1 MKNKAFTLV
10 EILIVVWLF
19 WLLSGIIL
27 QTYTTISRI
36 SYRIQQEKEIA
47 KEALVLTQVLENLAQ
62 TTTIDYSKHPYW
74 DLQTSEGMVSEL
86 HLKDE
91 KNQGISIKTDG
102 TCFQAS
108 ELREQKQ
115 KENWSPLELELLP
128 VEKEETL
135 KNIRNSNCKLIL
147 EKDWEKITLLDSKK
161 FNSREEITLLD
172 SKKFNIS
179 QAQFKIIPFIS
190 NQDLQKIYEIENQD
204 SNIKELPPAGKP
216 GFWLFITLTSK
227 HYTPSQRSNNVV
239 LPLQT
244 FVSLQWTTPSIYSP
258 VKNEK
263 PTD

>member
-62 TTTIDYSKHPYW
+62 TTTINDSEYKYSK
-74 DLQTSEGMVSEL
+74 LQSSEGIVPEL

-91 KNQGISIKTDG
+91 KNQGISINTTGD
-102 TCFQAS
+102 CFQAS
-108 ELREQKQ
+108 ELREQK
-115 KENWSPLELELLP
+115 ENWSSSELELLP
-128 VEKEETL
+128 VEKEGTL

-147 EKDWEKITLLDSKK
+147 KK
-161 FNSREEITLLD
+161 NRETITLLD

-190 NQDLQKIYEIENQD
+190 NQELQNIYASESQNTDI
-204 SNIKELPPAGKP
+204 SKLPPAGKP

>member
-62 TTTIDYSKHPYW
+62 TTTINDSKYRYS
-74 DLQTSEGMVSEL
+74 DLQSSGGMVSEL

-91 KNQGISIKTDG
+91 KNQGITINTTG

-115 KENWSPLELELLP
+115 LELLP
-128 VEKEETL
+128 VEKEGTL

-147 EKDWEKITLLDSKK
+147 KK
-161 FNSREEITLLD
+161 NKEEITLLD

-190 NQDLQKIYEIENQD
+190 NQDLQNIYASESQNTD
-204 SNIKELPPAGKP
+204 IKKLPPAGKP

>member
-62 TTTIDYSKHPYW
+62 TTTINDSKYSYS

-91 KNQGISIKTDG
+91 KNQGITINTTG
-102 TCFQAS
+102 ACFQATQ
-108 ELREQKQ
+108 LREQ
-115 KENWSPLELELLP
+115 KENWSSSKLELLP

-135 KNIRNSNCKLIL
+135 KTIRNSNCKLIL
-147 EKDWEKITLLDSKK
+147 EKNWET
-161 FNSREEITLLD
+161 ITLLD

-179 QAQFKIIPFIS
+179 QAQFRIIPFIS
-190 NQDLQKIYEIENQD
+190 NQDLQNIYASESQNTD
-204 SNIKELPPAGKP
+204 IKELPPAGKP

>member
-62 TTTIDYSKHPYW
+62 TTTIDFSKHLN
-74 DLQTSEGMVSEL
+74 LQSSNGMVSAL
-86 HLKDE
+86 YLKDE
-91 KNQGISIKTDG
+91 NNQGISINTTG
-102 TCFQAS
+102 TCFHS
-108 ELREQKQ
+108 ELREQK
-115 KENWSPLELELLP
+115 ENWSSSELEELLP
-128 VEKEETL
+128 VENEETL
-135 KNIRNSNCKLIL
+135 KTIRNSDCKLIL
-147 EKDWEKITLLDSKK
+147 KKDK
-161 FNSREEITLLD
+161 EEITLLD

-204 SNIKELPPAGKP
+204 SNIEELPPAGKP

-244 FVSLQWTTPSIYSP
+244 FVSLQWATPSIYSP
-258 VKNEK
+258 VENEK

>member
-62 TTTIDYSKHPYW
+62 TTTIDFSKHLN
-74 DLQTSEGMVSEL
+74 LQSSDGMVSEL

-91 KNQGISIKTDG
+91 KNQAVTIKTDG
-102 TCFQAS
+102 ACFQATQ
-108 ELREQKQ
+108 LRKQ
-115 KENWSPLELELLP
+115 KENWSSSELELLP

-135 KNIRNSNCKLIL
+135 KNIRDSNCKLIL
-147 EKDWEKITLLDSKK
+147 EKNWEK
-161 FNSREEITLLD
+161 ITLLD

-190 NQDLQKIYEIENQD
+190 NQDLQNIYASESQNTDI
-204 SNIKELPPAGKP
+204 SKLPPAGKP

-258 VKNEK
+258 VENEK

>member
-62 TTTIDYSKHPYW
+62 TTTINDSKYRYS
-74 DLQTSEGMVSEL
+74 DLQSSGGMVSEL

-91 KNQGISIKTDG
+91 NNQGITINTTG

-108 ELREQKQ
+108 QLREQKQ
-115 KENWSPLELELLP
+115 LELLP
-128 VEKEETL
+128 VENEETL
-135 KNIRNSNCKLIL
+135 KTIRNSNCKLIL
-147 EKDWEKITLLDSKK
+147 EKNWET
-161 FNSREEITLLD
+161 ITLLD

-190 NQDLQKIYEIENQD
+190 NQDLQKIYEIEKQD
-204 SNIKELPPAGKP
+204 SNIEELPPAGKP

>member
-62 TTTIDYSKHPYW
+62 TTTIDYSEYKYSK
-74 DLQTSEGMVSEL
+74 LQTSEGMVSEL

-91 KNQGISIKTDG
+91 NNQGISINTTG

-115 KENWSPLELELLP
+115 LELLP
-128 VEKEETL
+128 VEKEKTL
-135 KNIRNSNCKLIL
+135 KTIRNSNCKLIL
-147 EKDWEKITLLDSKK
+147 KK
-161 FNSREEITLLD
+161 NKEEITLLD

-190 NQDLQKIYEIENQD
+190 NQELQNIYASENQNTD
-204 SNIKELPPAGKP
+204 ISKLPPAGKP

>member
-62 TTTIDYSKHPYW
+62 TTTIDYSEYKYPK
-74 DLQTSEGMVSEL
+74 LQRSEGIVSEL

-91 KNQGISIKTDG
+91 NNQGITINTTG

-108 ELREQKQ
+108 ELRKE
-115 KENWSPLELELLP
+115 KENWSSSEPELLP
-128 VEKEETL
+128 EENEETL
-135 KNIRNSNCKLIL
+135 KTIRNFNCKLIL
-147 EKDWEKITLLDSKK
+147 EKDWEK
-161 FNSREEITLLD
+161 ITLLD

-244 FVSLQWTTPSIYSP
+244 FVSLQWATPSIYSP

>member
-62 TTTIDYSKHPYW
+62 TYTIDYSKPEYSYS
-74 DLQTSEGMVSEL
+74 DLQSSGGIVSEL

-91 KNQGISIKTDG
+91 KNQGITINTTG

-108 ELREQKQ
+108 ELRKE
-115 KENWSPLELELLP
+115 KENWSSSEFELLP
-128 VEKEETL
+128 VENEETL
-135 KNIRNSNCKLIL
+135 KTIRDSNCKLIL
-147 EKDWEKITLLDSKK
+147 EKSWEK
-161 FNSREEITLLD
+161 ITLLD

-190 NQDLQKIYEIENQD
+190 NQELQNIYASERKNTD
-204 SNIKELPPAGKP
+204 IKELPHAGKP

>member
-62 TTTIDYSKHPYW
+62 TTTINDSKYSYS
-74 DLQTSEGMVSEL
+74 DLQTSGGIVSEL
-86 HLKDE
+86 YLKDE
-91 KNQGISIKTDG
+91 KNQGITINTTG
-102 TCFQAS
+102 ACFQAS
-108 ELREQKQ
+108 KLRKE
-115 KENWSPLELELLP
+115 KENWSSSEFELLP
-128 VEKEETL
+128 EENEETL
-135 KNIRNSNCKLIL
+135 KTIRNSNCKLIL
-147 EKDWEKITLLDSKK
+147 EKNWEG
-161 FNSREEITLLD
+161 ITLLD

-179 QAQFKIIPFIS
+179 QAQFKIVPFIS
-190 NQDLQKIYEIENQD
+190 NQDLQNIYASERKNTD
-204 SNIKELPPAGKP
+204 IKELPPAGKP

>member
-62 TTTIDYSKHPYW
+62 TTTINDSKYSYS

-91 KNQGISIKTDG
+91 KNQGITIKTDG
-102 TCFQAS
+102 ACFQSS
-108 ELREQKQ
+108 ELREQK
-115 KENWSPLELELLP
+115 ENWSSSKLELLP

-135 KNIRNSNCKLIL
+135 KTIRNSNCKLIL
-147 EKDWEKITLLDSKK
+147 EKNWET
-161 FNSREEITLLD
+161 ITLLD

-179 QAQFKIIPFIS
+179 QAQFRIIPFIS
-190 NQDLQKIYEIENQD
+190 NQDLQNIYASESQNTD
-204 SNIKELPPAGKP
+204 IKELPPAGKP

-239 LPLQT
+239 LPFQT

-258 VKNEK
+258 VENEK

>member
-62 TTTIDYSKHPYW
+62 TTTIDFSKHLN
-74 DLQTSEGMVSEL
+74 LQSSDGMVSEL

-91 KNQGISIKTDG
+91 KNQGITIKTDG
-102 TCFQAS
+102 ACFQAS
-108 ELREQKQ
+108 KLRKE
-115 KENWSPLELELLP
+115 KENWSSSEFELLA
-128 VEKEETL
+128 EENEETL
-135 KNIRNSNCKLIL
+135 KTIRNSNCKLIL
-147 EKDWEKITLLDSKK
+147 KK
-161 FNSREEITLLD
+161 NKEEITLLD

-190 NQDLQKIYEIENQD
+190 NQDLQKIYEIEKQD
-204 SNIKELPPAGKP
+204 SNISKLPPAGKP

>member
-62 TTTIDYSKHPYW
+62 TYTIDYSKPEYSYS
-74 DLQTSEGMVSEL
+74 DLQSSGGIVSEL

-91 KNQGISIKTDG
+91 KNQGITINTTG

-115 KENWSPLELELLP
+115 LELLP
-128 VEKEETL
+128 VENEKTL
-135 KNIRNSNCKLIL
+135 KTIRNSNCKLIL
-147 EKDWEKITLLDSKK
+147 KK
-161 FNSREEITLLD
+161 NKEEITLLD

-190 NQDLQKIYEIENQD
+190 NQDLQKIYEIEKQD
-204 SNIKELPPAGKP
+204 SNISKLPPAGKP

-244 FVSLQWTTPSIYSP
+244 FVSLQWATPSIYSP

>member
-62 TTTIDYSKHPYW
+62 TTTIDYSKSEYSYSA
-74 DLQTSEGMVSEL
+74 LQSSGGMVSEL

-91 KNQGISIKTDG
+91 KNQGITINTTGD
-102 TCFQAS
+102 CFQAS
-108 ELREQKQ
+108 ELRKE
-115 KENWSPLELELLP
+115 KENWLSSELLP
-128 VEKEETL
+128 VENEETL

-147 EKDWEKITLLDSKK
+147 KKDK
-161 FNSREEITLLD
+161 EEITLLD

-263 PTD
+263 TTD

>member
-62 TTTIDYSKHPYW
+62 TYTIDYSKPEYKYPK
-74 DLQTSEGMVSEL
+74 LQSSNGMVSAL
-86 HLKDE
+86 YLKDE
-91 KNQGISIKTDG
+91 NNQGISINTTG

-108 ELREQKQ
+108 ELREQK
-115 KENWSPLELELLP
+115 ENWSSSELEELLP
-128 VEKEETL
+128 VENEETL
-135 KNIRNSNCKLIL
+135 KTIRNSDCKLIL
-147 EKDWEKITLLDSKK
+147 KKDK
-161 FNSREEITLLD
+161 EEITLLD

-179 QAQFKIIPFIS
+179 QSQFKIIPFIS
-190 NQDLQKIYEIENQD
+190 NQDLQNIYASESQNTD
-204 SNIKELPPAGKP
+204 IKELPPAGKP

>member
-62 TTTIDYSKHPYW
+62 TTTIDYSKPEYSYS
-74 DLQTSEGMVSEL
+74 DLQSSGGIVSEL

-91 KNQGISIKTDG
+91 KNQGITINTTG

-108 ELREQKQ
+108 ELRKE
-115 KENWSPLELELLP
+115 KENWSSSEFELLP
-128 VEKEETL
+128 VENEETL
-135 KNIRNSNCKLIL
+135 KTIRDSNCKLIL
-147 EKDWEKITLLDSKK
+147 EKSWEK
-161 FNSREEITLLD
+161 ITLLD

-190 NQDLQKIYEIENQD
+190 NQELQNIYASERKNTD
-204 SNIKELPPAGKP
+204 IKELPPAGKP
-216 GFWLFITLTSK
+216 GFWLFITLTST

>member
-62 TTTIDYSKHPYW
+62 TTTIDYSKYSYS
-74 DLQTSEGMVSEL
+74 DLQSSGGIVSEL

-91 KNQGISIKTDG
+91 NNQKITINTTGA
-102 TCFQAS
+102 CFQAS
-108 ELREQKQ
+108 ELREQK
-115 KENWSPLELELLP
+115 ENWSSSELELLP
-128 VEKEETL
+128 VEKD
-135 KNIRNSNCKLIL
+135 CKLIL
-147 EKDWEKITLLDSKK
+147 KK
-161 FNSREEITLLD
+161 NKEEITLLD

-190 NQDLQKIYEIENQD
+190 NQDLQKIYEIEKQD
-204 SNIKELPPAGKP
+204 SNISKLPPAGKP

>member
-74 DLQTSEGMVSEL
+74 DLQASDGMVSEL
-86 HLKDE
+86 YLKDE

-102 TCFQAS
+102 ACFQAS
-108 ELREQKQ
+108 ELREQK
-115 KENWSPLELELLP
+115 ENWSSSELELLP
-128 VEKEETL
+128 VEKGETL
-135 KNIRNSNCKLIL
+135 KTIRNSNCKLIL
-147 EKDWEKITLLDSKK
+147 EKNWET
-161 FNSREEITLLD
+161 ITLLD

-190 NQDLQKIYEIENQD
+190 NQDLQNIYGIENQD
-204 SNIKELPPAGKP
+204 SNISKLPPAGKP

-258 VKNEK
+258 VENEK

>member
-62 TTTIDYSKHPYW
+62 TTTINDSKYRYS
-74 DLQTSEGMVSEL
+74 DLQSSGGMVSEL

-91 KNQGISIKTDG
+91 KNQGITINTTG
-102 TCFQAS
+102 ACFQAS
-108 ELREQKQ
+108 ELREQK
-115 KENWSPLELELLP
+115 ENWSSSELEELLP
-128 VEKEETL
+128 VEKEEIL
-135 KNIRNSNCKLIL
+135 KTIRDSNCKLIL
-147 EKDWEKITLLDSKK
+147 KK
-161 FNSREEITLLD
+161 NKEEITLLD

>member
-62 TTTIDYSKHPYW
+62 TTTINDSKYRYS
-74 DLQTSEGMVSEL
+74 DLQSSGGMVSEL
-86 HLKDE
+86 YLKDE
-91 KNQGISIKTDG
+91 KNQGITINTTG

-108 ELREQKQ
+108 QLREQKQ
-115 KENWSPLELELLP
+115 LELLP
-128 VEKEETL
+128 VENEETL
-135 KNIRNSNCKLIL
+135 KTIRKYNFKLIL
-147 EKDWEKITLLDSKK
+147 EKNWET
-161 FNSREEITLLD
+161 ITLLD

-204 SNIKELPPAGKP
+204 SNISKLPPAGKP

>member
-62 TTTIDYSKHPYW
+62 TTTIDFSKHLN
-74 DLQTSEGMVSEL
+74 LQSSNGMVSAL
-86 HLKDE
+86 YLKDE
-91 KNQGISIKTDG
+91 NNQGITINTTG
-102 TCFQAS
+102 ACFQAS
-108 ELREQKQ
+108 KLREQ
-115 KENWSPLELELLP
+115 KENWSSSELEELLP

-135 KNIRNSNCKLIL
+135 KTIRNSDCKLIL
-147 EKDWEKITLLDSKK
+147 EKD
-161 FNSREEITLLD
+161 REEITLLD

-244 FVSLQWTTPSIYSP
+244 FVSLQWATPSIYSP

>member
-47 KEALVLTQVLENLAQ
+47 KEALVFTQVLENLAQ
-62 TTTIDYSKHPYW
+62 TTTIDYSKSEYSYSA
-74 DLQTSEGMVSEL
+74 LQSSGGIVSEL
-86 HLKDE
+86 YLKDE
-91 KNQGISIKTDG
+91 KNQGITINTTG
-102 TCFQAS
+102 ACFQAS
-108 ELREQKQ
+108 ELREQK
-115 KENWSPLELELLP
+115 ENWSSSELEELLP
-128 VEKEETL
+128 VENEETL
-135 KNIRNSNCKLIL
+135 KTIRNSDCKLIL
-147 EKDWEKITLLDSKK
+147 KK
-161 FNSREEITLLD
+161 NREEITLLD

-204 SNIKELPPAGKP
+204 SNISKLPPAGKP

-244 FVSLQWTTPSIYSP
+244 FVSLQWATPSIYSP

>member
-62 TTTIDYSKHPYW
+62 TTTINDSKYRYS
-74 DLQTSEGMVSEL
+74 DLQSSGGMVSEL
-86 HLKDE
+86 HLKNE
-91 KNQGISIKTDG
+91 KNQGITINTTG
-102 TCFQAS
+102 ACFQATQ
-108 ELREQKQ
+108 LREQ
-115 KENWSPLELELLP
+115 KENWSSTE
-128 VEKEETL
+128 EETL
-135 KNIRNSNCKLIL
+135 KTIRNSNCKLIL
-147 EKDWEKITLLDSKK
+147 TKTKV
-161 FNSREEITLLD
+161 EITLLD

-190 NQDLQKIYEIENQD
+190 NQELQNIYTSESKNTD
-204 SNIKELPPAGKP
+204 IKELPPAGKP

>member
-62 TTTIDYSKHPYW
+62 TTTINYSKYSYS
-74 DLQTSEGMVSEL
+74 DLQSSGGMVSEL

-91 KNQGISIKTDG
+91 KNQGITINTTGD
-102 TCFQAS
+102 CFQAS

-115 KENWSPLELELLP
+115 LELLP
-128 VEKEETL
+128 VEKEKTL

-161 FNSREEITLLD
+161 FNNREEITLLD

-190 NQDLQKIYEIENQD
+190 NQELQNIYASERKNTD
-204 SNIKELPPAGKP
+204 IKELPPAGKP

>member
-62 TTTIDYSKHPYW
+62 TTTINDSKYRYS
-74 DLQTSEGMVSEL
+74 DLQSSGGIVSEL
-86 HLKDE
+86 YLKDE
-91 KNQGISIKTDG
+91 KNQGITINTTG
-102 TCFQAS
+102 ACFQAS
-108 ELREQKQ
+108 KLRKE
-115 KENWSPLELELLP
+115 KENWSSSEFELLP
-128 VEKEETL
+128 EENEETL
-135 KNIRNSNCKLIL
+135 KTIRNSNCKLIL
-147 EKDWEKITLLDSKK
+147 EKNWET
-161 FNSREEITLLD
+161 ITLLD

-179 QAQFKIIPFIS
+179 QAQFRIIPFIS
-190 NQDLQKIYEIENQD
+190 NQDLQNIYASESQNTD
-204 SNIKELPPAGKP
+204 IKELPPAGKP

-258 VKNEK
+258 VENEK

>member
-62 TTTIDYSKHPYW
+62 TTTIDFSKHLN
-74 DLQTSEGMVSEL
+74 LQSSNGMVSAL
-86 HLKDE
+86 YLKDE
-91 KNQGISIKTDG
+91 NNQGITINTTG
-102 TCFQAS
+102 ACFQAS
-108 ELREQKQ
+108 QLREQKQ
-115 KENWSPLELELLP
+115 LELLP
-128 VEKEETL
+128 VENEETL
-135 KNIRNSNCKLIL
+135 KTIRNSDCKLIL
-147 EKDWEKITLLDSKK
+147 KK
-161 FNSREEITLLD
+161 NREEITLLD

-190 NQDLQKIYEIENQD
+190 NQELQNIYASESQNTDI
-204 SNIKELPPAGKP
+204 SKLPPAGKP

>member
-62 TTTIDYSKHPYW
+62 TTTIDFSKHLN
-74 DLQTSEGMVSEL
+74 LQSSDGMVSEL

-91 KNQGISIKTDG
+91 KNQGITIKTDG
-102 TCFQAS
+102 ACFQAS
-108 ELREQKQ
+108 KLRKE
-115 KENWSPLELELLP
+115 KENWSSSEFELLA
-128 VEKEETL
+128 EENEETL
-135 KNIRNSNCKLIL
+135 KTIRNSNCKLIL
-147 EKDWEKITLLDSKK
+147 KK
-161 FNSREEITLLD
+161 NKEEITLLD

-190 NQDLQKIYEIENQD
+190 NQDLQKIYEIEKQD

>member
-62 TTTIDYSKHPYW
+62 TTTINDSKYRYS
-74 DLQTSEGMVSEL
+74 DLQSSGGMVSEL

-91 KNQGISIKTDG
+91 KNQGITINTTG

-108 ELREQKQ
+108 ELRKE
-115 KENWSPLELELLP
+115 KENWLSSELLP
-128 VEKEETL
+128 VENEETL

-147 EKDWEKITLLDSKK
+147 KK
-161 FNSREEITLLD
+161 NKEEITLLD

-190 NQDLQKIYEIENQD
+190 NQDLQKIYEIEKQD
-204 SNIKELPPAGKP
+204 SNIEELPPAGKP

>member
-62 TTTIDYSKHPYW
+62 TTTINDSKYSYS

-91 KNQGISIKTDG
+91 KNQGITIKTDRA
-102 TCFQAS
+102 CFQSS
-108 ELREQKQ
+108 ELREQK
-115 KENWSPLELELLP
+115 ENWSSSKLELLP

-135 KNIRNSNCKLIL
+135 KTIRNSNCKLIL
-147 EKDWEKITLLDSKK
+147 EKNWET
-161 FNSREEITLLD
+161 ITLLD

-179 QAQFKIIPFIS
+179 QAQFRIIPFIS
-190 NQDLQKIYEIENQD
+190 NQDLQNIYASESQNTD
-204 SNIKELPPAGKP
+204 IKELPPAGKP

>member
-62 TTTIDYSKHPYW
+62 TTTINYSEYSYSA
-74 DLQTSEGMVSEL
+74 LQSSGGIVSEL
-86 HLKDE
+86 YLKDE
-91 KNQGISIKTDG
+91 KNQGITINTTG

-115 KENWSPLELELLP
+115 LELLP

-135 KNIRNSNCKLIL
+135 KTIRNSNCKLIL
-147 EKDWEKITLLDSKK
+147 EKNWKG
-161 FNSREEITLLD
+161 ITLLD

-204 SNIKELPPAGKP
+204 SNISKLPPAGKP

>member
-62 TTTIDYSKHPYW
+62 TTTIDYSEYKYPK
-74 DLQTSEGMVSEL
+74 LQRSEGMVSEL

-91 KNQGISIKTDG
+91 KNQGITINTTGD
-102 TCFQAS
+102 CFQAS
-108 ELREQKQ
+108 ELRKE
-115 KENWSPLELELLP
+115 KENWLSSELLP
-128 VEKEETL
+128 VENEETL

-161 FNSREEITLLD
+161 FN
-172 SKKFNIS
+172 IS

-190 NQDLQKIYEIENQD
+190 NQELQNIYASERKNTD
-204 SNIKELPPAGKP
+204 IKELPPAGKP

>member
-62 TTTIDYSKHPYW
+62 TTTINDSKYSYS
-74 DLQTSEGMVSEL
+74 DLQTSEGVVSEL

-91 KNQGISIKTDG
+91 NNQGISINTTG

-108 ELREQKQ
+108 KLREQ
-115 KENWSPLELELLP
+115 KENWSSSEPELLA
-128 VEKEETL
+128 VENEETL
-135 KNIRNSNCKLIL
+135 KTIRNSNCKLIL
-147 EKDWEKITLLDSKK
+147 EKNWKG
-161 FNSREEITLLD
+161 ITLLD

-190 NQDLQKIYEIENQD
+190 NQELQNIYASERKNTD
-204 SNIKELPPAGKP
+204 IKELPPAGKP

>member
-62 TTTIDYSKHPYW
+62 TTTIDYSEYKYPK
-74 DLQTSEGMVSEL
+74 LQRSEGIVSEL

-91 KNQGISIKTDG
+91 NNQGITINTTG

-108 ELREQKQ
+108 ELRKE
-115 KENWSPLELELLP
+115 KENWSSSEPELLP
-128 VEKEETL
+128 MENEGTL

-147 EKDWEKITLLDSKK
+147 EK
-161 FNSREEITLLD
+161 NRERITLLD

-190 NQDLQKIYEIENQD
+190 NQDLQNIYTSENQNTD
-204 SNIKELPPAGKP
+204 ISKLPSAGKP

-258 VKNEK
+258 VENEK

>member
-47 KEALVLTQVLENLAQ
+47 KEALVFTQVLENLAQ
-62 TTTIDYSKHPYW
+62 TTTINDSEYKYPK
-74 DLQTSEGMVSEL
+74 LQTSEGMVSEL

-91 KNQGISIKTDG
+91 KNQGITIKTDG
-102 TCFQAS
+102 ACFQAS
-108 ELREQKQ
+108 ELREQK
-115 KENWSPLELELLP
+115 ENWSSSELELLP

-135 KNIRNSNCKLIL
+135 KTIRNSNCKLIL
-147 EKDWEKITLLDSKK
+147 EKSWEK
-161 FNSREEITLLD
+161 ITLLD

-204 SNIKELPPAGKP
+204 SNISKLPPAGKP

-258 VKNEK
+258 VENEK

>member
-62 TTTIDYSKHPYW
+62 TTTIDFSKHLN
-74 DLQTSEGMVSEL
+74 LQSSGGMVSEL

-91 KNQGISIKTDG
+91 KNQGITINTTG

-108 ELREQKQ
+108 ELREQK
-115 KENWSPLELELLP
+115 ENWSSS
-128 VEKEETL
+128 EEEIL
-135 KNIRNSNCKLIL
+135 KTIRNSNCKLIL
-147 EKDWEKITLLDSKK
+147 EKNWK
-161 FNSREEITLLD
+161 EIKLLD

-204 SNIKELPPAGKP
+204 SNISKLPPAGKP

>member
-62 TTTIDYSKHPYW
+62 TTTIDYAEYSYSA
-74 DLQTSEGMVSEL
+74 LQSSGGIVSAL
-86 HLKDE
+86 YLKDE
-91 KNQGISIKTDG
+91 NNQGISINTTG

-108 ELREQKQ
+108 ELREQK
-115 KENWSPLELELLP
+115 ENWSSSELELLP
-128 VEKEETL
+128 VENEEIL
-135 KNIRNSNCKLIL
+135 KTIRDSNCKLIL
-147 EKDWEKITLLDSKK
+147 EKNWK
-161 FNSREEITLLD
+161 EIKLLD

-190 NQDLQKIYEIENQD
+190 NQDLQNIYASESQNTD
-204 SNIKELPPAGKP
+204 IKELPPAGKP

-227 HYTPSQRSNNVV
+227 YYTPSQRSNNVV

-258 VKNEK
+258 VENEK

>member
-62 TTTIDYSKHPYW
+62 TTTINDSKYRYS
-74 DLQTSEGMVSEL
+74 DLQSSGGMVSEL

-91 KNQGISIKTDG
+91 KNQGITINTTG

-108 ELREQKQ
+108 ELREQK
-115 KENWSPLELELLP
+115 ENWSSSELELLP

-135 KNIRNSNCKLIL
+135 KTIRNSNCKLIL
-147 EKDWEKITLLDSKK
+147 EKNWET
-161 FNSREEITLLD
+161 ITLLD

-204 SNIKELPPAGKP
+204 SNISKLPQAGKP

-244 FVSLQWTTPSIYSP
+244 FVSLQWATPSIYSP

>member
-62 TTTIDYSKHPYW
+62 TTTINDSKYRYS
-74 DLQTSEGMVSEL
+74 DLQSSGGMVSEL

-91 KNQGISIKTDG
+91 NNQGITINTTG

-115 KENWSPLELELLP
+115 LELLP
-128 VEKEETL
+128 VENEETL
-135 KNIRNSNCKLIL
+135 KTIRNSNCKLIL
-147 EKDWEKITLLDSKK
+147 EKNWET
-161 FNSREEITLLD
+161 ITLLD

-190 NQDLQKIYEIENQD
+190 NQDLQKIYEIEKQD
-204 SNIKELPPAGKP
+204 SNIEELPPAGKP
-216 GFWLFITLTSK
+216 GVWLFITLTSK

-263 PTD
+263 TTD

>member
-62 TTTIDYSKHPYW
+62 TTTIDYSEYKYPK
-74 DLQTSEGMVSEL
+74 LQRSEGIVSEL

-91 KNQGISIKTDG
+91 NNQGITINTTG

-108 ELREQKQ
+108 ELREQK
-115 KENWSPLELELLP
+115 ENWSSSELELLP
-128 VEKEETL
+128 VEKD
-135 KNIRNSNCKLIL
+135 CKLIL
-147 EKDWEKITLLDSKK
+147 KK
-161 FNSREEITLLD
+161 NKEEITLLD

-190 NQDLQKIYEIENQD
+190 NQDLQNIYASESQNTDI
-204 SNIKELPPAGKP
+204 SKLPPAGKP

-244 FVSLQWTTPSIYSP
+244 FVSLQWATPSIYSP

>member
-62 TTTIDYSKHPYW
+62 TTTIDYSEYKYSK
-74 DLQTSEGMVSEL
+74 LQTSEGMVSEL

-91 KNQGISIKTDG
+91 NNQGISINTTG

-115 KENWSPLELELLP
+115 LELLP
-128 VEKEETL
+128 VENEKTL
-135 KNIRNSNCKLIL
+135 KTIRNSNCKLIL
-147 EKDWEKITLLDSKK
+147 KK
-161 FNSREEITLLD
+161 NKEEIALLD

-190 NQDLQKIYEIENQD
+190 NQELQNIYTSESKNTD
-204 SNIKELPPAGKP
+204 IKELPPAGKP